1 MYSNKSALERL
12 TGKTAGYIKK
22 TAVSVVVFAS
32 VSLGLASLDRVS
44 ADSSKKN
51 NNTVYYVYL
60 EDEYVGTISD
70 KDIIEKL
77 KDKKISE
84 FKDEMDKKYK
94 LTVGSDLTLIP
105 EQVGSEAKTNDREV
119 IQKLDEQLAVE
130 AEATAIVLD
139 GKAAVYVLDKK
150 TADKVIEALTHR
162 FVSKE
167 ELEQLKKT
175 KEALKEGKLPP
186 LKENESRLLD
196 VKLSK
201 KVSYSSEVV
210 PTNEV
215 LDVDEAV
222 EYLLKGTLEKK
233 EYTVQKGD
241 VLGTIASKHGMT
253 VQQLLAVNPG
263 LKEDSV
269 LQIGQKVNVT
279 AYAPLVE
286 VITEKEVFKKETIP
300 YKTQVKND
308 SSVFK
313 GTTKVQRNGQEG
325 LKEVTY
331 KISLANG
338 TQIKKEALEEKI
350 IKEPVDKIVIK
361 GTKVIPSRGTGSF
374 IWPTYGGYIS
384 SYQGM
389 RWGQFHKGID
399 IARPYNRTIKAADNG
414 VVVFAGWDGGYGK
427 KIIIDHR
434 NGFRTVYA
442 HLATISVRVGQT
454 VQKGQKIGVMGS
466 TGNSTGVHLHFEIYK
481 NGVLQNPMKYL

>member
-427 KIIIDHR
+427 KIIIDHH

>member
-1 MYSNKSALERL
+1 
-12 TGKTAGYIKK
+12 
-22 TAVSVVVFAS
+22 
-32 VSLGLASLDRVS
+32 
-44 ADSSKKN
+44 
-51 NNTVYYVYL
+51 
-60 EDEYVGTISD
+60 
-70 KDIIEKL
+70 
-77 KDKKISE
+77 
-84 FKDEMDKKYK
+84 
-94 LTVGSDLTLIP
+94 
-105 EQVGSEAKTNDREV
+105 
-119 IQKLDEQLAVE
+119 
-130 AEATAIVLD
+130 
-139 GKAAVYVLDKK
+139 
-150 TADKVIEALTHR
+150 
-162 FVSKE
+162 
-167 ELEQLKKT
+167 
-175 KEALKEGKLPP
+175 
-186 LKENESRLLD
+186 
-196 VKLSK
+196 
-201 KVSYSSEVV
+201 
-210 PTNEV
+210 
-215 LDVDEAV
+215 
-222 EYLLKGTLEKK
+222 
-233 EYTVQKGD
+233 
-241 VLGTIASKHGMT
+241 
-253 VQQLLAVNPG
+253 
-263 LKEDSV
+263 
-269 LQIGQKVNVT
+269 
-279 AYAPLVE
+279 E

-427 KIIIDHR
+427 KISIDHR

-481 NGVLQNPMKYL
+481 NGILQNPMKYL

>member
-1 MYSNKSALERL
+1 
-12 TGKTAGYIKK
+12 
-22 TAVSVVVFAS
+22 
-32 VSLGLASLDRVS
+32 
-44 ADSSKKN
+44 
-51 NNTVYYVYL
+51 
-60 EDEYVGTISD
+60 
-70 KDIIEKL
+70 
-77 KDKKISE
+77 ISE

-94 LTVGSDLTLIP
+94 LTVGSDLTHNP

-300 YKTQVKND
+300 YKTQVTND

-442 HLATISVRVGQT
+442 
-454 VQKGQKIGVMGS
+454 
-466 TGNSTGVHLHFEIYK
+466 
-481 NGVLQNPMKYL
+481 

>member
-210 PTNEV
+210 PINEV

>member
-1 MYSNKSALERL
+1 MYNKRNALERL

-22 TAVSVVVFAS
+22 TAVSVVFLAS
-32 VSLGLASLDRVS
+32 VSLGMASLDRVS
-44 ADSSKKN
+44 ADSKKDS
-51 NNTVYYVYL
+51 NTVYYVYL
-60 EDEYVGTISD
+60 EDEYVGMISD

-84 FKDEMDKKYK
+84 FKNVMDKKYK

-105 EQVGSEAKTNDREV
+105 EQVGSGAKTNDREV
-119 IQKLDEQLAVE
+119 IKKLDEQLAVE

-150 TADKVIEALTHR
+150 TAEKVIEALTLR

-175 KEALKEGKLPP
+175 KEAMKEGKLPP

-210 PTNEV
+210 PTNKV

-233 EYTVQKGD
+233 EYTVQEGD
-241 VLGTIASKHGMT
+241 VLGKIASKHGMT
-253 VQQLLAVNPG
+253 VKELLAINPG
-263 LKEDSV
+263 LKEDSL

-279 AYAPLVE
+279 GYAPLVE
-286 VITEKEVFKKETIP
+286 VITEKEVFKKEKIP

-308 SSVFK
+308 SSLFK
-313 GTTKVQRNGQEG
+313 GTTKVQQNGQEG

-338 TQIKKEALEEKI
+338 TEITREALKEKI
-350 IKEPVDKIVIK
+350 IKEPVDKIVLK

-384 SYQGM
+384 SYQGT
-389 RWGQFHKGID
+389 RWGKFHKGID
-399 IARPYNRTIKAADNG
+399 IARPYNRAIKAADNG
-414 VVVFAGWDGGYGK
+414 VVVFAGWDGGYGNK
-427 KIIIDHR
+427 VIIDHR

-442 HLATISVRVGQT
+442 HLASISVRVGQT
-454 VQKGQKIGVMGS
+454 VQKGQHIGIMGS
-466 TGNSTGVHLHFEIYK
+466 TGNSTGVHLHFEIYR

>member
-222 EYLLKGTLEKK
+222 EYLLKGPLEKK